1 MGTNPSLNSAWSM
14 YYFTWKY
21 KSKVYLVPMNK
32 FILCKVK
39 STDSNMHG
47 QRWMFANL
55 NEIFLHKKWFSKPVV
70 REWHMHKNVIKL
82 QCRLLTSLPF
92 LRVSCETPASP
103 TRVKLTHIPSRIHA
117 LFAKLF
123 IWTNQKR
130 VVPAQDSRQ
139 IILLIWPAIIYAC
152 QRRDILANKYTT
164 NAVRGYWG
172 HLVFRTVPVFLI
184 S

>member
-1 MGTNPSLNSAWSM
+1 MQMQSFNIYSVLLSWNSVYTCIYSHRRTFYVAVTHVGNKIMQMREKSPSMDNC
-14 YYFTWKY
+14 FH
-21 KSKVYLVPMNK
+21 
-32 FILCKVK
+32 I
-39 STDSNMHG
+39 
-47 QRWMFANL
+47 
-55 NEIFLHKKWFSKPVV
+55 
-70 REWHMHKNVIKL
+70 
-82 QCRLLTSLPF
+82 QCRLLTSFPF

-103 TRVKLTHIPSRIHA
+103 TRVKLTHTPSRIHA
-117 LFAKLF
+117 LFAKFF

-130 VVPAQDSRQ
+130 VVPAQDSRP

-152 QRRDILANKYTT
+152 QRRDILANKFTT